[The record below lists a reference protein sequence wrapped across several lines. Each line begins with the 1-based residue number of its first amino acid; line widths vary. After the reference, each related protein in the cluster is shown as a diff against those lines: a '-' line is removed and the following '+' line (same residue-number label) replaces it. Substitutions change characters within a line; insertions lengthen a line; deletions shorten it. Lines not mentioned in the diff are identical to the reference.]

1 MYSCTDTFSVE
12 ALQNLIPIFWL
23 IVFQQLTFFETLVN
37 AHIGYRNTFSKAN
50 IFFMSCLMGKVFF
63 TILMFVFYLKTV

>member
-50 IFFMSCLMGKVFF
+50 IFLMSCLMGKVFF

>member
-1 MYSCTDTFSVE
+1 MYSCTDTVE

-50 IFFMSCLMGKVFF
+50 IFVISCLMGEVFF